1 MPSGIWTILGLGLI
15 CWRITSLLVRE
26 DGPFDIFA
34 KFRRLVGV
42 SYNEYSIPVGKNVFA
57 KLLICIWCASVWV
70 SLALAWASEYS
81 VNVLRYLSISLMLS
95 VLAILLDEFLLSLE
109 RKSR

>member
-34 KFRRLVGV
+34 KFRKFVGV
-42 SYNEYSIPVGKNVFA
+42 RYNEYSVQVGTNVFA
-57 KLLICIWCASVWV
+57 KLLTCVWCASIWV

-81 VNVLRYLSISLMLS
+81 VNVLSYLGVSLILS
-95 VLAILLDEFLLSLE
+95 VLTILIDEYFLSLE
-109 RKSR
+109 RKVR